1 MGELYPGSQNHCVL
15 SMGKQVQDTCLLGEL
30 YKVLIFLKSGI

>member
-1 MGELYPGSQNHCVL
+1 MEELYPGSVYHSVL
-15 SMGKQVQDTCLLGEL
+15 SMGKQVQDTFLLGEM

>member
-1 MGELYPGSQNHCVL
+1 MGELYPGSVNHSVL
-15 SMGKQVQDTCLLGEL
+15 SMGKQVQDTFLLGEL